1 MYVNQN
7 LESDVLLSSV
17 DSIFL
22 LFVFVTSLTM
32 KAWFRSI
39 AAAFTSEP
47 VANSVAGL
55 SVLALAIY
63 TGYVIPKPL
72 MIGALRW
79 ISYINVR
86 F

>member
-7 LESDVLLSSV
+7 LEFDVLLSSV

-39 AAAFTSEP
+39 AAAFAEP

-79 ISYINVR
+79 IAYINVR